1 MKKQIKSPYEIVA
14 SVLKVPVE
22 SITINSGYG
31 IDGSWD
37 SMNQLAIIGALET
50 EYEISIADSDIEKYS
65 NMKAI
70 IELSEAQK

>member
-14 SVLKVPVE
+14 AVLKVPVD

-37 SMNQLAIIGALET
+37 SINQLAIIGALET
-50 EYEISIADSDIEKYS
+50 EYKISIADNDIEKYS
-65 NMKAI
+65 NMKEI
-70 IELSEAQK
+70 VKLSEAQR